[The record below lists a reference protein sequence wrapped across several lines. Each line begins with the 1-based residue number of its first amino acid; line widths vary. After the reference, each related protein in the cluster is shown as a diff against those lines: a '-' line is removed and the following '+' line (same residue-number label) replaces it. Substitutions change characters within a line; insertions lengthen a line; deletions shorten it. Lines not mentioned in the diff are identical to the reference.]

1 MGLGLLPCIRQVDSF
16 LQCHPQWVDRLVESH
31 PECAFQAL
39 NGGRGVIFSKH
50 TEEGIAERAAIL
62 SSYVTNV
69 EELLANASSQIRND
83 LLDALCLAVVSS
95 RGFASVQQEVFRDR
109 LGFPM
114 RIVIPVE

>member
-1 MGLGLLPCIRQVDSF
+1 M
-16 LQCHPQWVDRLVESH
+16 
-31 PECAFQAL
+31 
-39 NGGRGVIFSKH
+39 NFSKH
-50 TEEGIAERAAIL
+50 TAEGIAERAAIL

-69 EELLANASSQIRND
+69 EELLANASSKIRND

-95 RGFASVQQEVFRDR
+95 LGFTSVQKEVFRDR